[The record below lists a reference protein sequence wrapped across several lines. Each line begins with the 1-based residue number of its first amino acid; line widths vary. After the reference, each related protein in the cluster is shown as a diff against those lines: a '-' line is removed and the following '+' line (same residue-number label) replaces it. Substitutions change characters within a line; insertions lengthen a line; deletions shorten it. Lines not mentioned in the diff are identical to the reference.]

1 MKIYLVSNN
10 NLVNNLSYQENNLD
24 IIRII
29 RPLSFS
35 GEYNAKKISEY
46 KELNQVSKVYA
57 SQFSSSL
64 GTAKYLSEKLNLDII
79 IDSRF
84 NDCKV
89 GYLGSKNMKMVKG
102 LQEHDFNYKLNGGES
117 LNEVGL
123 RIENAINS
131 LEDNSVIFTHKRAIL
146 GYLIQKSSVG
156 YNLDDSLILEYNN
169 KQIYDDADTLYDIYE
184 LTYENNELINIEKI
198 S

>member
-117 LNEVGL
+117 LNDVGL

-169 KQIYDDADTLYDIYE
+169 KQIYDDTDTLYDIYE
-184 LTYENNELINIEKI
+184 LTYENNELMNIEKI

>member
-117 LNEVGL
+117 LNDVGL
-123 RIENAINS
+123 RIDNAINS

-169 KQIYDDADTLYDIYE
+169 KQIYDDTDALYDIYE
-184 LTYENNELINIEKI
+184 LTYENNELMNIEKI

>member
-169 KQIYDDADTLYDIYE
+169 KQIYDDTDTLYDIYE
-184 LTYENNELINIEKI
+184 LTYENNELMNIEKI

>member
-35 GEYNAKKISEY
+35 GEDNAKKISEY

-123 RIENAINS
+123 RIDNAINS
-131 LEDNSVIFTHKRAIL
+131 LEESSVIFTHKRAIL

-156 YNLDDSLILEYNN
+156 YNLDDSLILGYNN
-169 KQIYDDADTLYDIYE
+169 KQIYDDTDTLYDIYE
-184 LTYENNELINIEKI
+184 LTYENNELMNIEKI